1 MAEPEKIGKYRVDGV
16 LGKGAMGVVYKGF
29 DPVIERTVAIK
40 TVRKDLVDPELAVQV
55 MARFKNEAKAAGRLL
70 HPNIVSVYEYG
81 EDDSN
86 AFIAMEYVDGT
97 GLREYLNR
105 KASFDVGQ
113 IVAIVSQVLEALDF
127 AHERGVV
134 HRDIKPANLI
144 LTAAGAVKVADFG
157 IARID
162 TSNLTNAGMVMGTP
176 SYMSPEQCQGKEID
190 RRSDLFSTG
199 VVLYELLTGE
209 KPFAGSIEAIAFKIC
224 YEDHRPPSLL
234 AKVEVTPAMDAVIG
248 AALSKSPAARFQN
261 AKAFNRALR
270 QALDPQLTWKGE
282 AVDATELNL
291 AAVTMQ
297 KRAVPAWDDTV
308 LQAVEQQLARFL
320 GPMAKV
326 VVRKAATR
334 TGDTMELY
342 ALAAESIADVDERR
356 RFMGAAPGASTGDS
370 ATGGSST
377 GTSSTGAHEASTTRP
392 ISVRKGRTN
401 IQTTPPQ
408 LRSQSGMTRPAGPVA
423 LDQEFVDQ
431 TTTRLA
437 VYLGPV
443 ARVVAKKAAQ
453 KAGTQQEFVQL
464 VANHLGAQERTAFL
478 RELGYDEA
486 G

>member
-1 MAEPEKIGKYRVDGV
+1 MTNPEKIGKYLIQGV

-29 DPVIERTVAIK
+29 DPGIERTVAIK

-81 EDDSN
+81 EDEAN

-105 KASFDVGQ
+105 KATFDLGQ

-144 LTAAGAVKVADFG
+144 LTASGAVKVADFG

-190 RRSDLFSTG
+190 RRSDIFSTG

-209 KPFAGSIEAIAFKIC
+209 KPFAGSIETIAFKIC
-224 YEDHRPPSLL
+224 YEDPKPPSAMSQLP
-234 AKVEVTPAMDAVIG
+234 VTPALDAIVTT
-248 AALSKSPAARFQN
+248 ALAKPPEARFQN
-261 AKAFNRALR
+261 ARAFDRALR
-270 QALDPQLTWKGE
+270 QALDPELTWKGE

-297 KRAVPAWDDTV
+297 ARAIPAWDDTI
-308 LQAVEQQLARFL
+308 LQTVERQLAQFV
-320 GPMAKV
+320 GPMAKII
-326 VVRKAATR
+326 VRKAAAR
-334 TGDTMELY
+334 TGDTSELY
-342 ALAAESIADVDERR
+342 ALASESIADAEDRR
-356 RFMGAAPGASTGDS
+356 KFVEHIPGATHPEPAAAS
-370 ATGGSST
+370 
-377 GTSSTGAHEASTTRP
+377 GTHPT
-392 ISVRKGRTN
+392 ISVRKG
-401 IQTTPPQ
+401 QTAPPQ
-408 LRSQSGMTRPAGPVA
+408 LRTGSIGTQPIVPQP

-431 TTTRLA
+431 TTQRLA

-443 ARVVAKKAAQ
+443 ARVLARKAAQ

-464 VANHLGAQERTAFL
+464 VAGHLSEQERAAFL
-478 RELGYDEA
+478 REIGFDQA
-486 G
+486 V

>member
-1 MAEPEKIGKYRVDGV
+1 MAEPEKIGKYRIDGV

-29 DPVIERTVAIK
+29 DLGIERIVAIK
-40 TVRKDLVDPELAVQV
+40 TVRKDLVDPDLAVQV

-81 EDDSN
+81 EDETN

-105 KASFDVGQ
+105 KATFDVGQ

-224 YEDHRPPSLL
+224 YEDHKAPSEL
-234 AKVEVTPAMDAVIG
+234 AKVEVTAAMDAIV
-248 AALSKSPAARFQN
+248 ATALSKAPEARFQN
-261 AKAFNRALR
+261 ARAFNRALR

-297 KRAVPAWDDTV
+297 KQTAPAWDDTI
-308 LQAVEQQLARFL
+308 LQTVEKQLARFL

-326 VVRKAATR
+326 VVRKAAAR
-334 TGDTMELY
+334 TGDTSELY
-342 ALAAESIADVDERR
+342 ALAAESIADAEERR
-356 RFMGAAPGASTGDS
+356 RFMGTAPGASNAS
-370 ATGGSST
+370 ATGST
-377 GTSSTGAHEASTTRP
+377 EASSTRP
-392 ISVRKGRTN
+392 ISVRKGRTGV
-401 IQTTPPQ
+401 QTTPPQ
-408 LRSQSGMTRPAGPVA
+408 LRSQSGMTRPGPVP

-443 ARVVAKKAAQ
+443 ARVVARKAAQ
-453 KAGTQQEFVQL
+453 KAGTQIEFVQM
-464 VANHLGAQERTAFL
+464 VAEHLGAQERGAFL
-478 RELGYDEA
+478 REIGFDEA

>member
-1 MAEPEKIGKYRVDGV
+1 MSQPAKIGKYRIDGV

-29 DPVIERTVAIK
+29 DLGIERTVAIK
-40 TVRKDLVDPELAVQV
+40 TVRKDLVDPDLAAQV

-81 EDDSN
+81 EDDAN

-144 LTAAGAVKVADFG
+144 LTASGAVKVADFG

-176 SYMSPEQCQGKEID
+176 SYMSPEQCQGKDID
-190 RRSDLFSTG
+190 KRSDLFSTG

-209 KPFAGSIEAIAFKIC
+209 KPFSGSIEAIAFKIC
-224 YEDHRPPSLL
+224 YEDQKPPSELSKL
-234 AKVEVTPAMDAVIG
+234 ELTPAMDAIV
-248 AALSKSPAARFQN
+248 ATALAKSPDARFQN
-261 AKAFNRALR
+261 ARAFNRALR

-297 KRAVPAWDDTV
+297 KHPALAWDDTI
-308 LQAVEQQLARFL
+308 LQTVERQLARIL

-326 VVRKAATR
+326 IVRKAAAKTS
-334 TGDTMELY
+334 DTQELY
-342 ALAAESIADVDERR
+342 TIASESIADISERQK
-356 RFMGAAPGASTGDS
+356 FIASLTGAPSPTTTAGST
-370 ATGGSST
+370 TGGSST
-377 GTSSTGAHEASTTRP
+377 GTQP
-392 ISVRKGRTN
+392 LSVRKGRTH
-401 IQTTPPQ
+401 QTSPPQ
-408 LRSQSGMTRPAGPVA
+408 SRSLSSMTRPLAP

-431 TTTRLA
+431 TTSRLA

-464 VANHLGAQERTAFL
+464 VAGHLGAQERGAFL
-478 RELGYDEA
+478 RELGYEDFA
-486 G
+486 

>member
-1 MAEPEKIGKYRVDGV
+1 MADPEKIGKYRIDGV

-29 DPVIERTVAIK
+29 DPGIERTVAIK

-81 EDDSN
+81 EDDAN

-105 KASFDVGQ
+105 KATFEVGQ

-144 LTAAGAVKVADFG
+144 LTASGAVKVADFG

-176 SYMSPEQCQGKEID
+176 SYMSPEQCQGKDID

-209 KPFAGSIEAIAFKIC
+209 KPFSGSIEAIAFKIC
-224 YEDHRPPSLL
+224 YEDHKPPSELSKL
-234 AKVEVTPAMDAVIG
+234 TLTAAMDAIV
-248 AALSKSPAARFQN
+248 ATALAKAPEARFQN
-261 AKAFNRALR
+261 ARAFNRALR
-270 QALDPQLTWKGE
+270 QSLDPQLNLKGD
-282 AVDATELNL
+282 AVDSTELNL

-297 KRAVPAWDDTV
+297 KQTAPAWDDTI
-308 LQAVEQQLARFL
+308 LQTIERQLARIL
-320 GPMAKV
+320 GPMARV
-326 VVRKAATR
+326 IVRKAAAKTS
-334 TGDTMELY
+334 DTQELY
-342 ALAAESIADVDERR
+342 TLAAESISDTDERKQ
-356 RFMGAAPGASTGDS
+356 FMTLVTGEKSVS
-370 ATGGSST
+370 ATGSGST
-377 GTSSTGAHEASTTRP
+377 GTQP
-392 ISVRKGRTN
+392 LSVRKGRAG
-401 IQTTPPQ
+401 QTSPPQ
-408 LRSQSGMTRPAGPVA
+408 SRSLSGMTRPLAP

-431 TTTRLA
+431 TTSKLA
-437 VYLGPV
+437 IYLGPV
-443 ARVVAKKAAQ
+443 ARIVAKKAAQ

-464 VANHLGAQERTAFL
+464 VAGHLGAQERGAFL
-478 RELGYDEA
+478 RELGYDDTA
-486 G
+486 